1 MGRCAVGGA
10 SFLPSPLFQ
19 SLPPSL
25 SSPLRGWPPSAPQ
38 RKPIVSA
45 SWRREETRGTFGGDR
60 RVVLLLVGLSA
71 FPLLELRAMA
81 AAAAAV
87 ERLEEAHAAENPFVP
102 LLSRIGIIGP
112 AVLGGLYASSLR
124 QKADVESE
132 IKYMNIALD
141 EKDAERVSLEKK
153 LEHELHKEQEEQSE
167 RIRKLRGNEA
177 FLRKLLGS
185 AKSKASA
192 LQDELRREKR
202 SVRELKLQL
211 DRVCRDVAR
220 AGAVKRSLES
230 KILDQSETTD
240 LLRNRSSLLNLEI
253 KDKGQTID
261 ELTSSI
267 AQKQSDSNSLRHL
280 IDQLKIETL
289 ESNSTLSDLEAELLA
304 TEEELGANRTRMV
317 DLDVRM
323 SSLQAEKDEIDVKV
337 HILRKEFDDVKS
349 SCAETSAFF
358 SELLSEKDGEM
369 ELLGDKLRLSL
380 AEEKRSQALVASLER
395 ERDVIRGMLEEVTY
409 SLRTLRDELQITQET
424 STGSKQ
430 EVSDLKKRVHNEL
443 AEERSALKD
452 LAEDLISV
460 KEVLK
465 STEDELKAALESN
478 EDLEEELKGIYARI
492 EITGRKLKEEKDV
505 AAGLTQEL
513 DVSRKRA
520 QNFSEAK
527 KTLEYDLRESE
538 KTLEEMVEELSSLS
552 AELQDAAS
560 ENNALESEKEKLR
573 LTLVRKQSLAEAAQ
587 ENIDDAQRA
596 IEILGTERESLGR
609 KAKRLEEEIASEKG
623 EILRL
628 RRRIELTK
636 GKSAGSSRMVNDPP
650 PTSENS
656 SSLEET

>member
-1 MGRCAVGGA
+1 M
-10 SFLPSPLFQ
+10 Q
-19 SLPPSL
+19 
-25 SSPLRGWPPSAPQ
+25 
-38 RKPIVSA
+38 
-45 SWRREETRGTFGGDR
+45 
-60 RVVLLLVGLSA
+60 
-71 FPLLELRAMA
+71 
-81 AAAAAV
+81 
-87 ERLEEAHAAENPFVP
+87 AHAAENPFVP

-153 LEHELHKEQEEQSE
+153 LEHELQKEQEEQNE

-261 ELTSSI
+261 ELTSFI

-289 ESNSTLSDLEAELLA
+289 ESNSTLSDLEDELLA
-304 TEEELGANRTRMV
+304 TAEELGANRTRMV

-424 STGSKQ
+424 ARGSKQ
-430 EVSDLKKRVHNEL
+430 EVSDLKKRDL
-443 AEERSALKD
+443 AEELT
-452 LAEDLISV
+452 SV

-505 AAGLTQEL
+505 AAGLAQEL

-538 KTLEEMVEELSSLS
+538 KTLEEM
-552 AELQDAAS
+552 
-560 ENNALESEKEKLR
+560 SEKEKLR

-609 KAKRLEEEIASEKG
+609 KAKRLEEEIASKRG
-623 EILRL
+623 R
-628 RRRIELTK
+628 
-636 GKSAGSSRMVNDPP
+636 SSG
-650 PTSENS
+650 
-656 SSLEET
+656 